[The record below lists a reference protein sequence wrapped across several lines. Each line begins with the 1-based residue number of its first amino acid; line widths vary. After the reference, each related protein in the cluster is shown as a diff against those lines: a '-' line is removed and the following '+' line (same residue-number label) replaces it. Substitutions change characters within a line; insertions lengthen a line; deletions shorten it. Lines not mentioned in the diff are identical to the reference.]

1 MPKSVRKRPIGEQI
15 SFFASLYGVTDVIPF
30 SCFHNYQRS
39 DSTGPTTIPPHWQP
53 LTRVFLSQALDF
65 MKPLS
70 DLISNPEL
78 LHLLIQL
85 RSRPEIFEP
94 EYFET
99 TGANHSGMVTA
110 RWQAPIS
117 SGLAPWATRLISSG
131 SSSAETS

>member
-1 MPKSVRKRPIGEQI
+1 MFSKIFPKIHTEGYKFIVIAVFITI
-15 SFFASLYGVTDVIPF
+15 SAATVA
-30 SCFHNYQRS
+30 
-39 DSTGPTTIPPHWQP
+39 GPTTIPPHWQP
-53 LTRVFLSQALDF
+53 LTRVFLSQAPDF

-85 RSRPEIFEP
+85 RSRPKFSSPNIL
-94 EYFET
+94 ET